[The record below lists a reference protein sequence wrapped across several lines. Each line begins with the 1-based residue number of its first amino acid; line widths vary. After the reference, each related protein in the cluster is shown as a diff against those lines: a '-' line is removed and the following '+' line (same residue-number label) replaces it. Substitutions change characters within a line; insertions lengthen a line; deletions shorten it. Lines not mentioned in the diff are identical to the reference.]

1 MLVFLV
7 RVVCL
12 HVQCTWC
19 HSQHGLAVHAHVSY
33 MCKMR
38 QFKSCMRVF
47 AHVLLVDICPAEIIY
62 TNLLLC
68 HLKEF
73 RRGVRSLYVLDK
85 LLFLA
90 VIAVDWCSAKGNS
103 FSKLEERLEL
113 KKIKNKKT
121 SCEVIVTTST
131 YVSLVVIPLYVVY
144 FLLWC
149 WGCWDLPTDIWT
161 LKCYCF
167 LAAPTFC
174 PFDIKTVARVFL
186 SFFSLK
192 A

>member
-1 MLVFLV
+1 MLKNRTFVLVFLV

-19 HSQHGLAVHAHVSY
+19 HSQHALAVHPHVSY

-47 AHVLLVDICPAEIIY
+47 DHVLLVDICPAEIIY

-68 HLKEF
+68 HLKKF

-90 VIAVDWCSAKGNS
+90 VITVDWCSAEGNS
-103 FSKLEERLEL
+103 FSKLEECMEL
-113 KKIKNKKT
+113 KEKKKKKKK
-121 SCEVIVTTST
+121 EKLAVR
-131 YVSLVVIPLYVVY
+131 SLWPPPLMCLW
-144 FLLWC
+144 LLS
-149 WGCWDLPTDIWT
+149 P
-161 LKCYCF
+161 
-167 LAAPTFC
+167 
-174 PFDIKTVARVFL
+174 
-186 SFFSLK
+186 SM
-192 A
+192 